1 LMQLNDIAGASAL
14 LEPLMDGLMM
24 PSLHADHVTMFQLAA
39 LIGGG
44 TVAERTGSADRA
56 QQLWRRGLQLAV
68 EGLTTDPESATLRLY
83 AAAFR
88 GYTAATEFADEARR
102 VMTDIKREGLNPFA
116 LVYLAIAYAHR
127 GETANAI
134 DVFRYVLTTGRL
146 AGRGWMTVWT
156 PALTN
161 APGFKQLTNE
171 YLELEERRR
180 RRYGD
185 AS

>member
-1 LMQLNDIAGASAL
+1 
-14 LEPLMDGLMM
+14 
-24 PSLHADHVTMFQLAA
+24 
-39 LIGGG
+39 
-44 TVAERTGSADRA
+44 
-56 QQLWRRGLQLAV
+56 
-68 EGLTTDPESATLRLY
+68 
-83 AAAFR
+83 
-88 GYTAATEFADEARR
+88 
-102 VMTDIKREGLNPFA
+102 MTDIKREGLNPFA